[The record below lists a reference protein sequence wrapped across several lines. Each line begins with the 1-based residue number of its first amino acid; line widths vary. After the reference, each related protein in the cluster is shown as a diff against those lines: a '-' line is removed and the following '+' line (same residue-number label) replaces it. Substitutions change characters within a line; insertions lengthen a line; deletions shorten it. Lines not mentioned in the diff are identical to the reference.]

1 MQTLQTDICVIGAG
15 AAGLSVA
22 AGAVQLGVDVVL
34 IEKGAMG
41 GDCLN
46 TGCVPSK
53 SLLHVAHAYAAGRSL
68 VQAGLA
74 QSDLSVNFGKALG
87 HVHEVIA
94 EIAPVDSVER
104 FTDLGV
110 RVIQAAAH
118 FDSPTSLIAGD
129 QRIEAKRF
137 VIATGARPFIPPIK
151 GLATVPYL
159 TNETIFNLKA
169 RPQHLLIIGGGAVGL
184 ELAQA
189 HRRLGAR
196 VTVFEQGQL
205 LGQEDRD
212 MVDLIKAQLSAD
224 GVTFYEETSISKVAQ
239 NGRRIEVS
247 TKGETVTGSHLL
259 VACGR
264 EAHTDGLGLDRA
276 GVEATKGWIQV
287 DRRLR
292 TTNKRIF
299 ALGDAIGGLGSTHRA
314 GYHAGIVIRNAL
326 FFIPTRV
333 DETRVPVAIYT
344 QPEFARIGITETQA
358 RKLRS
363 DILVSQW
370 PFSENDRATTESD
383 RTGRVKLVTQKN
395 GRVLGV
401 SIVGAH
407 AADLLVPWILVM
419 AKGLSLADIAG
430 LVIPYP
436 TRSEASKRA
445 AGDFYARRLFS
456 PFMRAVVGL
465 LGRFRR

>member
-169 RPQHLLIIGGGAVGL
+169 RPQHLLIIGGGQ
-184 ELAQA
+184 LALNW
-189 HRRLGAR
+189 R
-196 VTVFEQGQL
+196 
-205 LGQEDRD
+205 
-212 MVDLIKAQLSAD
+212 
-224 GVTFYEETSISKVAQ
+224 
-239 NGRRIEVS
+239 
-247 TKGETVTGSHLL
+247 
-259 VACGR
+259 
-264 EAHTDGLGLDRA
+264 
-276 GVEATKGWIQV
+276 
-287 DRRLR
+287 
-292 TTNKRIF
+292 KRI
-299 ALGDAIGGLGSTHRA
+299 
-314 GYHAGIVIRNAL
+314 
-326 FFIPTRV
+326 
-333 DETRVPVAIYT
+333 VA
-344 QPEFARIGITETQA
+344 
-358 RKLRS
+358 
-363 DILVSQW
+363 
-370 PFSENDRATTESD
+370 
-383 RTGRVKLVTQKN
+383 
-395 GRVLGV
+395 
-401 SIVGAH
+401 
-407 AADLLVPWILVM
+407 
-419 AKGLSLADIAG
+419 
-430 LVIPYP
+430 
-436 TRSEASKRA
+436 
-445 AGDFYARRLFS
+445 
-456 PFMRAVVGL
+456 
-465 LGRFRR
+465 